1 MVIDYYRAD
10 PADIAKEITCQLKA
24 GKLVYMVKRGEITRD
39 RLQIEIANH
48 PEQERECLRAWCN
61 HYRRLAALQ
70 GEAPRK

>member
-48 PEQERECLRAWCN
+48 PE
-61 HYRRLAALQ
+61 
-70 GEAPRK
+70 